1 MRITLTN
8 AQVKLNPEVIRAS
21 MQRSLSKGVY
31 AAASVYAAGIKT
43 SMKGK
48 APSPPGTPPAV
59 RTNRL
64 RSSIVVA
71 RVPGNDLAAKV
82 GTNVVYARMQE
93 YGGTIRPTRSRM
105 LKIPIGKSVR
115 ATGTHRESTV
125 PLRLMVTK
133 RGAFL
138 VADRIRKQKKQTLLI
153 GTDILYVLKASVRI
167 PARPFIRPAMQSAS
181 LYTKAAQALMR
192 ITRNNFKAEFAA
204 YLEKT

>member
-1 MRITLTN
+1 MRLTLTN
-8 AQVKLNPEVIRAS
+8 PQVKLDPQVIRAS

-31 AAASVYAAGIKT
+31 AAASVYASGIKT

-48 APSPPGTPPAV
+48 APSPPGTPAV

-82 GTNVVYARMQE
+82 GTNVVYAKKQE
-93 YGGTIRPTRSRM
+93 EGGTIRPTRSRM
-105 LKIPIGKSVR
+105 LKIPVGRSVR
-115 ATGTHRESTV
+115 ATGTHREATT
-125 PLRLMVTK
+125 PLRLVVTK

-138 VADRIRKQKKQTLLI
+138 VTDMVRKGKNRSSLI
-153 GTDILYVLKASVRI
+153 GSEIRYVLKASVRI

-192 ITRNNFKAEFAA
+192 TTRKNFQAEFAA
-204 YLEKT
+204 YLERT